1 MCDIGMFA
9 VLSLLLLNDANI
21 ASYSFCRNSFLMLKL
36 TFMYSFCRSA
46 IPSFFAVIAFFL
58 AWVGSLGC
66 EFVQFTLLPS
76 NLNNATIVGDQPIT
90 VHFGIWYRQSVEFY
104 NYTDSNGGGS
114 VGGYYKVSTC
124 AGYDDIAIDP
134 SWMAARVFSILVLI
148 LGSLA
153 LLLALATCCCANH
166 IHVTS
171 IGRWNGGVYLLLML
185 FQGLTLIVLPS
196 KLCQNNDYIRQKM
209 GQDNVAYNFPD
220 ECNISED
227 AKCIISA
234 TVFWFLA
241 GVLSCITFRAGR
253 KKIETSL
260 VNTNT
265 NATYSYSAE
274 PLLPDV
280 PYSAEP
286 LLPDEYESQL
296 P

>member
-1 MCDIGMFA
+1 MQRF
-9 VLSLLLLNDANI
+9 
-21 ASYSFCRNSFLMLKL
+21 Y
-36 TFMYSFCRSA
+36 RSA
-46 IPSFFAVIAFFL
+46 IPSVFAVIAFFL

-66 EFVQFTLLPS
+66 EFVQFTLLPT
-76 NLNNATIVGDQPIT
+76 NLNNATIVGDEPIT

-104 NYTDSNGGGS
+104 NYTDSNGGDG
-114 VGGYYKVSTC
+114 GGYYKVSTC
-124 AGYDDIAIDP
+124 AGYDDSIAIDP
-134 SWMAARVFSILVLI
+134 SWMAARAFSILVLI
-148 LGSLA
+148 LGGLT
-153 LLLALATCCCANH
+153 LLFALATCCCANH

-171 IGRWNGGVYLLLML
+171 IGRMNGGVYLLLML

-209 GQDNVAYNFPD
+209 GQDNVAYSFPE
-220 ECNISED
+220 ECNISEG

-241 GVLSCITFRAGR
+241 GVLSCITYRAGR
-253 KKIETSL
+253 KKIETSS
-260 VNTNT
+260 VKT
-265 NATYSYSAE
+265 NASYSAE

-280 PYSAEP
+280 SYFAEP

>member
-1 MCDIGMFA
+1 
-9 VLSLLLLNDANI
+9 
-21 ASYSFCRNSFLMLKL
+21 
-36 TFMYSFCRSA
+36 
-46 IPSFFAVIAFFL
+46 
-58 AWVGSLGC
+58 
-66 EFVQFTLLPS
+66 
-76 NLNNATIVGDQPIT
+76 
-90 VHFGIWYRQSVEFY
+90 
-104 NYTDSNGGGS
+104 
-114 VGGYYKVSTC
+114 
-124 AGYDDIAIDP
+124 
-134 SWMAARVFSILVLI
+134 
-148 LGSLA
+148 
-153 LLLALATCCCANH
+153 
-166 IHVTS
+166 
-171 IGRWNGGVYLLLML
+171 
-185 FQGLTLIVLPS
+185 
-196 KLCQNNDYIRQKM
+196 M